1 MNRRGNGLSAD
12 TYAPLVDLAPHLAD
26 AMLAALGEA
35 GVAAYATSPDG
46 LPEIA
51 GTAGDTVGDVLD
63 RLYVDVEMKP
73 AAEGI
78 LRAHLARLRDAGV
91 RGDGDGRPE
100 TDLADAGPDPS
111 PARDGTHDVP
121 RDGAFDG
128 AFDGVFDGTASG
140 RRGDAEAG
148 GASGKDDA
156 SGGGGGEKGRDLDED
171 AIWAEIVAG
180 FDTAPE
186 GDEVPWPDQEN
197 IDEKPRPPREGD
209 DRTGRLPR
217 ARVIRPA
224 DDAPEFP
231 PGDDD
236 EGHYIPP
243 PPPPLPSADPLTK
256 GAWIA
261 LIGGPVYLL
270 VTVILDWEVPGWA
283 AFLAVAAFIG
293 GFVTLV
299 LRMGDEPRDPDDGAV
314 V

>member
-51 GTAGDTVGDVLD
+51 GTAGDAVGDVLD

-100 TDLADAGPDPS
+100 TDLADPGPDPS
-111 PARDGTHDVP
+111 PGRDGAHDGP

-128 AFDGVFDGTASG
+128 AFDVFDAAASG
-140 RRGDAEAG
+140 RRGDAGSEG
-148 GASGKDDA
+148 GSGASGKGDGADEP
-156 SGGGGGEKGRDLDED
+156 GRDRDLDED
-171 AIWAEIVAG
+171 AIWAQIVAG

-197 IDEKPRPPREGD
+197 IDDRPRPPREGD

-231 PGDDD
+231 PGDDE

-256 GAWIA
+256 GAWVA

>member
-1 MNRRGNGLSAD
+1 VNRRGNGLSAD

-26 AMLAALGEA
+26 AMLAALGDA
-35 GVAAYATSPDG
+35 GVAAYASTPDG

-51 GTAGDTVGDVLD
+51 GTAGDPVGDVLD
-63 RLYVDVEMKP
+63 RLYVDVDMKP

-100 TDLADAGPDPS
+100 TDLADAAPDPS
-111 PARDGTHDVP
+111 PARDGANDGK

-128 AFDGVFDGTASG
+128 TLDESFDGIFDGAPGG
-140 RRGDAEAG
+140 RAGDGE
-148 GASGKDDA
+148 A
-156 SGGGGGEKGRDLDED
+156 SGGRDGDEPRGDRDLDED

-186 GDEVPWPDQEN
+186 GDEVPWPEQEN
-197 IDEKPRPPREGD
+197 IDAPARPPREGD
-209 DRTGRLPR
+209 DRSGRLPR
-217 ARVIRPA
+217 ARVVRPA
-224 DDAPEFP
+224 DEAPEFP
-231 PGDDD
+231 PDDGE

-243 PPPPLPSADPLTK
+243 PPPPLPTADPLTK

>member
-26 AMLAALGEA
+26 AMLTALREA
-35 GVAAYATSPDG
+35 GVAAYATPPDG
-46 LPEIA
+46 PAEPA
-51 GTAGDTVGDVLD
+51 GEPGDDVLD
-63 RLYVDVEMKP
+63 RLYVDVDMKP
-73 AAEGI
+73 TAESV
-78 LRAHLARLRDAGV
+78 LRAHLTRLRDA
-91 RGDGDGRPE
+91 RG
-100 TDLADAGPDPS
+100 ADADLLDDHLDVETRDPADPDR
-111 PARDGTHDVP
+111 A
-121 RDGAFDG
+121 
-128 AFDGVFDGTASG
+128 
-140 RRGDAEAG
+140 DAAPDE
-148 GASGKDDA
+148 
-156 SGGGGGEKGRDLDED
+156 RDED

-180 FDTAPE
+180 FDATPE
-186 GDEVPWPDQEN
+186 GDRVPWPDQEN
-197 IDEKPRPPREGD
+197 LRDEPEPADEGD

-217 ARVIRPA
+217 ARVIKSADEEEEEEFPEA
-224 DDAPEFP
+224 DD
-231 PGDDD
+231 D
-236 EGHYIPP
+236 GHYVPP

-270 VTVILDWEVPGWA
+270 ITVVLNWEVPGWA